1 MPFTARDLRYHSEE
15 TYPALYAY
23 LARYAH
29 QYLGPL
35 RYDPVEPELV
45 ISHVVD
51 QLIRLGLLGG
61 GDRTPLCVLDQ
72 LSNAQFYSFLHN
84 SCKNKAIDRL
94 RKRRPT
100 ISNFSDLDMSER
112 EEGEDD
118 PLNEAVDPLWGVP
131 LATPEE
137 ITLTLAA
144 QNELRQVLIHCL
156 AALKAAPKQLYAMI
170 QELKD
175 VGADEV
181 LQDIVRA
188 LQQEYLAADDIAA
201 IEHMSQ
207 HKDHAHKKLRHCLQA
222 QSSNLTVRVALRLT
236 EYGTRT
242 ADPPGFVVAMSDI
255 LQDDLSTEDART
267 GLRELAS
274 DGLLSWHGE
283 DAVRLSD
290 AQMKHLTRFY
300 REE

>member
-1 MPFTARDLRYHSEE
+1 MPFTARDLRYHPEE
-15 TYPALYAY
+15 TYPALHAY
-23 LARYAH
+23 LARCAQH
-29 QYLGPL
+29 YLGSL
-35 RYDPVEPELV
+35 KYDPVEPELV
-45 ISHVVD
+45 INHVID

-94 RKRRPT
+94 RKRRPA
-100 ISNFSDLDMSER
+100 ISNFSDLEASDR

-118 PLNEAVDPLWGVP
+118 PLNEAIDPLWGVP
-131 LATPEE
+131 FATPEE
-137 ITLTLAA
+137 ITLVLAT
-144 QNELRQVLIHCL
+144 QSDLRQILIHCL
-156 AALKAAPKQLYAMI
+156 SALKAAPKQLYAMI
-170 QELKD
+170 QELKE

-181 LQDIVRA
+181 LQDVVRA
-188 LQQEYLAADDIAA
+188 LQQEYLASDDKITIA
-201 IEHMSQ
+201 HMSQ

-242 ADPPGFVVAMSDI
+242 ADPAGFVVALSDI
-255 LQDDLSTEDART
+255 LQDDLSAEDART

-274 DGLLSWHGE
+274 ESLLDWRG
-283 DAVRLSD
+283 DDTVYLSD

>member
-1 MPFTARDLRYHSEE
+1 MPFTARDLRYQPEE
-15 TYPALYAY
+15 TYSALYAY
-23 LARYAH
+23 LAHYAH
-29 QYLGPL
+29 HYLGPL
-35 RYDPVEPELV
+35 KYDPVEPELV
-45 ISHVVD
+45 INHVVD

-61 GDRTPLCVLDQ
+61 GDRTPPCVLDQ
-72 LSNAQFYSFLHN
+72 LSSAQFYSFLHN

-94 RKRRPT
+94 RKRRLA
-100 ISNFSDLDMSER
+100 ISNFSDLEAPDH

-118 PLNEAVDPLWGVP
+118 PLNEAVDPLWGAP

-156 AALKAAPKQLYAMI
+156 SALKAAPKQLSAI
-170 QELKD
+170 IHELKE

-188 LQQEYLAADDIAA
+188 LQQNVLASDEIEA

-236 EYGTRT
+236 EYGVRT
-242 ADPPGFVVAMSDI
+242 ANPAGFVVTLSDI
-255 LQDDLSTEDART
+255 LQDDLSIEDARA
-267 GLRELAS
+267 GLRELANE
-274 DGLLSWHGE
+274 GLLEWHGE
-283 DAVRLSD
+283 DAVHLSD

-300 REE
+300 RKE